1 MRFLG
6 LSLAILVPHF
16 PSLSSP
22 GWAWGGGEKGEKP
35 ELEKAHMV
43 SRDRPYGDVGDEV
56 LWGPSAETVEQAL
69 TQSFLYFHFE
79 LLGQGLNQNAGL
91 PALSPPLHISV
102 TAEAAVYLSQG
113 HGDLFLW
120 AMI

>member
-1 MRFLG
+1 
-6 LSLAILVPHF
+6 
-16 PSLSSP
+16 
-22 GWAWGGGEKGEKP
+22 
-35 ELEKAHMV
+35 MV

-56 LWGPSAETVEQAL
+56 LWGPSAETVKQVL

-91 PALSPPLHISV
+91 PALSSHLQISV
-102 TAEAAVYLSQG
+102 TAEATVCLSQG
-113 HGDLFLW
+113 RGDLFLS